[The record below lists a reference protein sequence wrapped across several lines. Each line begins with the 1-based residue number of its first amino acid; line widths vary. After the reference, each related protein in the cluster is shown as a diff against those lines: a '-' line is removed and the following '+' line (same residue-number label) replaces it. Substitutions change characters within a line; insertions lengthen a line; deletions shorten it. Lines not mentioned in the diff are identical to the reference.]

1 MEWTVLT
8 CSWSMLHCLWN
19 EGYLPV
25 VCCKVKRSC
34 SWCLLSVQ
42 TLSHQFRIGPLL
54 CAKFVCVF
62 VRDLYRFQ
70 GKYQLIQSTSC
81 QPIHTMRIDLSQCL
95 RYFFACYSL
104 SFIRKSLRFYTI
116 ANNSTDR
123 AYQELIITIKLI
135 LFLTVFLRTHC
146 LLLI

>member
-1 MEWTVLT
+1 MKLFMMFAICTDFV
-8 CSWSMLHCLWN
+8 S
-19 EGYLPV
+19 
-25 VCCKVKRSC
+25 
-34 SWCLLSVQ
+34 SVQ
-42 TLSHQFRIGPLL
+42 NRTSTLCQV
-54 CAKFVCVF
+54 CVCVF

-116 ANNSTDR
+116 ADNSTDR

-135 LFLTVFLRTHC
+135 LSTVFLRTHC